1 MPVAKNKKGDF
12 QMAKDKKRS
21 IDEVKKAETTFYHEI
36 IGITSVVIAIIILG
50 KLGKM
55 GEWLTIFSK
64 ILFGDWFW
72 FFILFVLF
80 YGLYN
85 LMLHKS
91 FDFKH
96 QRFIGYTFFSLGLI
110 VFAHFRMHSAIQNRD
125 GNYFKTTWTIYMNY
139 ISTQSDIYL
148 GGGLIGA
155 IIFYL
160 FYYLF
165 GIIGV
170 TLVATIL
177 MMMGISLM
185 MNKTLVEM
193 YNLAASKV
201 KFLGKYTS
209 NFNRFFKY
217 ELGLKKPKI
226 FEKQSIFHKN
236 TKIPLKI
243 LEEYQN
249 LMNLSFQE
257 KVAYDLK
264 TLIHS
269 VFNNLNIEYKDLKT
283 SIGYSF
289 TTFEFIFFTK
299 IDINLVV
306 DRLKKVIDE
315 NIVFYH
321 QNVNNV
327 VIELNNKHFQIL
339 AIRNLL
345 MMQESL
351 YNNYIIPLGLNGDN
365 KLEELD
371 INKNNHLLLVGSTDS
386 GIKNFVKSFLISLF
400 VKQNLIN
407 YEIILIDSTKEFSD
421 LNTIVEMMEGN
432 INDIFDTI
440 IEDID
445 NRMNT
450 ISKNNANT
458 LEEYNKKLEISNN
471 EDEQYKRRFII
482 INRYNESLDDY
493 SFFENKLMYITQLGV
508 KCGINIIYIIRDE
521 SLLSSVV
528 LSIFNDKLIFKTLTS
543 SFSISCLNND
553 YAIYL
558 TGKGDCYYLNKAEAI
573 RLQTAIVSNN
583 DFTNVEKYLLK

>member
-1 MPVAKNKKGDF
+1 
-12 QMAKDKKRS
+12 MAKDKKRS
-21 IDEVKKAETTFYHEI
+21 IDEAKKAETTFYHEI
-36 IGITSVVIAIIILG
+36 VGIACVVIAIIILG

-85 LMLHKS
+85 LILHKS

-96 QRFIGYTFFSLGLI
+96 QRFIGYIFFSLGLI
-110 VFAHFRMHSAIQNRD
+110 VFAHFRMHTAIQNRE
-125 GNYFKTTWTIYMNY
+125 GNYFKITWTIYMNF
-139 ISTQSDIYL
+139 ISTQGDIYL

-165 GIIGV
+165 GVIGV
-170 TLVATIL
+170 SLVAAIL
-177 MMMGISLM
+177 MMMGISLLL
-185 MNKTLVEM
+185 NKTLIEM
-193 YNLAASKV
+193 YNLIASKV

-217 ELGLKKPKI
+217 ELGIKKTKA
-226 FEKQSIFHKN
+226 FEKQSIFSKN
-236 TKIPLKI
+236 IKVPLKT

-264 TLIHS
+264 SLIHS

-299 IDINLVV
+299 IDLDIVI

-315 NIVFYH
+315 NIVFYK

-371 INKNNHLLLVGSTDS
+371 INRNNHLLLVGSDDS

-407 YEIILIDSTKEFSD
+407 YEVILIDSSKEFSD
-421 LNTIVEMMEGN
+421 LNSLVEVMEGN
-432 INDIFDTI
+432 INDIFDAI

-458 LEEYNKKLEISNN
+458 LEEYNKKLELNN
-471 EDEQYKRRFII
+471 KDEEQYKRRFII
-482 INRYNESLDDY
+482 INRYNDLFEDY
-493 SFFENKLMYITQLGV
+493 TFFENKLMYITQLGV

-521 SLLSSVV
+521 SMLSSII

-553 YAIYL
+553 HALYL
-558 TGKGDCYYLNKAEAI
+558 TGKGDCYYLNKADSV

-583 DFTNVEKYLLK
+583 DFINFEKYLLK